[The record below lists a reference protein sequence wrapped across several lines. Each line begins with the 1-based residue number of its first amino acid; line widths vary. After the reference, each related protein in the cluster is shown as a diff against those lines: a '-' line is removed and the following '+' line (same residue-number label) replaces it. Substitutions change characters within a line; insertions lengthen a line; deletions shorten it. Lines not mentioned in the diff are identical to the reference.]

1 MKNDRKYTDAFY
13 WIAMAGLLLWFA
25 YTKGWIFA
33 NFPSADANTAIHLI
47 ETDENVT
54 ILDVRT
60 ISEYQAGHLS
70 NAILI
75 PLNQL
80 ETDMHKLQ
88 KSKNKK
94 ILVYCQSGNRSISAS
109 RILEHHGFH
118 PINVKGGITE
128 LKSQGAQIIK

>member
-13 WIAMAGLLLWFA
+13 WIAMAGLLFWFA

-33 NFPSADANTAIHLI
+33 NFPSVDANTAIHLI

-60 ISEYQAGHLS
+60 ISEYRAGHLS

-75 PLNQL
+75 PLNEL
-80 ETDMHKLQ
+80 EAGINKLQ

-94 ILVYCQSGNRSISAS
+94 IFVYCQTGNRSISAS
-109 RILEHHGFH
+109 RILEQHGFH

-128 LKSQGAQIIK
+128 LKSRGVQLIK